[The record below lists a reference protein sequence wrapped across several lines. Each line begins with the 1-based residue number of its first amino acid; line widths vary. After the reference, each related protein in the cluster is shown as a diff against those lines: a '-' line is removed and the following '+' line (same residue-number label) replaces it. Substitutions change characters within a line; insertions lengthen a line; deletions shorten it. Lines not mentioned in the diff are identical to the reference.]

1 MSIVFHKDIHCNE
14 NVYNKKIIEL
24 IQSKGKNFFFSYEK
38 NLDRKLRKAYPRGGA
53 FIRMEMLE
61 LLSQWKK
68 LTVSQPQHTKS

>member
-1 MSIVFHKDIHCNE
+1 MSTVFHKDIHCNE

-38 NLDRKLRKAYPRGGA
+38 NLDRKLRKAYPRGDA

-61 LLSQWKK
+61 LISQQKK
-68 LTVSQPQHTKS
+68 LTSRQP